1 MNHLPKLKK
10 ITDVNDVLFSK
21 FDLIFKYIKISD
33 FIYA

>member
-21 FDLIFKYIKISD
+21 FDLIFN
-33 FIYA
+33 IYKDI